1 MEVNLRDIL
10 QSAQQQDSED
20 NEGAGGAGG
29 VLGLVVL
36 DEKGLLVAAEGDCPS
51 EAVGLVQ
58 SLTMEASQVEEDG
71 SYPVIVINT
80 QTNKYIIKREQKIT
94 TAIVKNL

>member
-1 MEVNLRDIL
+1 M
-10 QSAQQQDSED
+10 
-20 NEGAGGAGG
+20 
-29 VLGLVVL
+29 LGLVVL
-36 DEKGLLVAAEGDCPS
+36 DEKGLLVAAEGDCPP

>member
-1 MEVNLRDIL
+1 MSMEVNLRDIL

-20 NEGAGGAGG
+20 NEGAGG

-58 SLTMEASQVEEDG
+58 SLTMEASQEEEDG